1 MKRLV
6 FLALGFSLAA
16 AVNATDDRVIEH
28 SQNGK
33 AFKGL
38 GIDAHVGSIDLAGW
52 DKNTVQVEV
61 KLEPDDNGW
70 GRRGRSEE
78 AIAAAELKIV
88 ERGDRLYLE
97 IDYGDEDDDDV
108 EEHWI
113 VRAPEGYSIEAELN
127 VGEMEIDNFS
137 GGVDAD
143 LNVGELI
150 ITVPRG
156 DVHAE
161 GNVGEVSVESTTDS
175 LGDVSVETNVGDAV
189 LRIRGDRIRSTGPRF
204 SPGGE
209 ANYSGDGDDD
219 IVAEVN
225 VGEASVIVR

>member
-6 FLALGFSLAA
+6 FLALGLSLAA
-16 AVNATDDRVIEH
+16 AVIAGDDRVIEH

-38 GIDAHVGSIDLAGW
+38 GIDANVGSIDLAGW
-52 DKNTVQVEV
+52 SKNTIQVEV
-61 KLEPDDNGW
+61 KLEPDDHGW
-70 GRRGRSEE
+70 GRWRGSEA

-88 ERGDRLYLE
+88 ERGGRIYLE
-97 IDYGDEDDDDV
+97 IDYRGEDDDDI
-108 EEHWI
+108 EEHWT
-113 VRAPEGYSIEAELN
+113 VRAPERYSIEAELN

-137 GGVDAD
+137 GGVDAE

-150 ITVPRG
+150 VTVPRG

-161 GNVGEVSVESTTDS
+161 GNVGEVSVESSTDS

-209 ANYSGDGDDD
+209 ANHSGDGDDD

>member
-1 MKRLV
+1 MKRTIFLV
-6 FLALGFSLAA
+6 AGLALAIVAHAA
-16 AVNATDDRVIEH
+16 EDRLIEH
-28 SQNGK
+28 SQDSKGLE
-33 AFKGL
+33 GL
-38 GIDAHVGSIDLAGW
+38 GIDANVGSIDLVGW
-52 DKNTVQVEV
+52 DKAGIEIEV
-61 KLEPDDNGW
+61 KLEDEDRGW
-70 GRRGRSEE
+70 GWRNRSEK

-88 ERGDRLYLE
+88 ERGNRLFLE

-108 EEHWI
+108 EEHWT
-113 VRAPEGYSIEAELN
+113 VRAPQGFSIEAELN

-143 LNVGELI
+143 LNVGELVVS
-150 ITVPRG
+150 VPRG

-161 GNVGEVSVESTTDS
+161 GNVGEVSVESETDS
-175 LGDVSVETNVGDAV
+175 LGDVSVETNVGDAL
-189 LRIRGDRIRSTGPRF
+189 LRIRGDRIRATGPRF

-209 ANYSGDGDDD
+209 ASYSGDGDDD